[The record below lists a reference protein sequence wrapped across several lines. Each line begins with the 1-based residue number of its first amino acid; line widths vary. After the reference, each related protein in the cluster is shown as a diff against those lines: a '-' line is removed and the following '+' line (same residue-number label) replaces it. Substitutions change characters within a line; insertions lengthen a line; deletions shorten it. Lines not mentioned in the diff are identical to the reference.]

1 MLNDLRMREFSKEE
15 ARLLNPLQLALIG
28 DGVFEVFIRNYIL
41 TGNTALSANKIHVK
55 AIGYVKA
62 KSQACI
68 MHGIEELLN
77 EEEDSIY
84 KRGRN
89 AKSPTVPKN
98 ADVRDYR
105 MATGFEALVGYLY
118 LIGNQERLEFILNKS
133 IEIIRWIK
141 YFIARRH
148 FNAGEI

>member
-1 MLNDLRMREFSKEE
+1 MLDDLRIREFTETE
-15 ARLLNPLQLALIG
+15 AKLLNPLQLALIG
-28 DGVFEVFIRNYIL
+28 DGVYEVFIRNYIL
-41 TGNTALSANKIHVK
+41 SKNTSLNANKMHVK

-62 KSQACI
+62 KSQSVI
-68 MHGIEELLN
+68 MHELEELLN
-77 EEEDSIY
+77 EDEMAVF

-118 LIGNQERLEFILNKS
+118 LSGNKERLQFVLNKS
-133 IEIIRWIK
+133 IEVIK
-141 YFIARRH
+141 
-148 FNAGEI
+148 

>member
-1 MLNDLRMREFSKEE
+1 MLDDLRIRKFSKDEARMLNS
-15 ARLLNPLQLALIG
+15 LQLALIG

-41 TGNTALSANKIHVK
+41 TQNTALSANKIHVK

-68 MHGIEELLN
+68 MHEIENLLN
-77 EEEDSIY
+77 EEEEAVY

-98 ADVRDYR
+98 AEIRDYR
-105 MATGFEALVGYLY
+105 MATGFEALIGYLY
-118 LIGNQERLEFILNKS
+118 LVGDKERLEFIFDRS
-133 IEIIRWIK
+133 IEII
-141 YFIARRH
+141 
-148 FNAGEI
+148 N

>member
-1 MLNDLRMREFSKEE
+1 MLDDLRIKEFTKVE

-28 DGVFEVFIRNYIL
+28 DGVFEIFIRNYIL
-41 TGNTALSANKIHVK
+41 TQNTGLSANKIHVR

-62 KSQACI
+62 KSQAQI
-68 MHGIEELLN
+68 MHNIEELLN
-77 EEEDSIY
+77 DDEEAVY

-89 AKSPTVPKN
+89 AKSATVPKN

-118 LIGNQERLEFILNKS
+118 LIGDKERLEFILNKS
-133 IEIIRWIK
+133 IEII
-141 YFIARRH
+141 
-148 FNAGEI
+148 N

>member
-15 ARLLNPLQLALIG
+15 ARMLNPLQLALIG

-41 TGNTALSANKIHVK
+41 MQNTALSANKIHVK

-62 KSQACI
+62 KSQSYI
-68 MHGIEELLN
+68 MHEIETLLN
-77 EEEDSIY
+77 EEEEAVY

-89 AKSPTVPKN
+89 AKSATVPKN

-105 MATGFEALVGYLY
+105 MATGFEALIGYIY
-118 LIGNQERLEFILNKS
+118 LIGDKERLAFILDKS
-133 IEIIRWIK
+133 IEVM
-141 YFIARRH
+141 
-148 FNAGEI
+148 E

>member
-1 MLNDLRMREFSKEE
+1 MLDDLRIRKFSKDEARMLNS
-15 ARLLNPLQLALIG
+15 LQLALIG

-41 TGNTALSANKIHVK
+41 TQNTALSANKIHVK

-68 MHGIEELLN
+68 MHEIENLLN
-77 EEEDSIY
+77 EEEEAVY

-98 ADVRDYR
+98 AEIRDYR
-105 MATGFEALVGYLY
+105 MATGFEALIGYLY
-118 LIGNQERLEFILNKS
+118 LVGDKERLEFIFDRS
-133 IEIIRWIK
+133 VEII
-141 YFIARRH
+141 
-148 FNAGEI
+148 N

>member
-1 MLNDLRMREFSKEE
+1 MLDDLKMREFSKDE
-15 ARLLNPLQLALIG
+15 ARMLNPLQLAIIG
-28 DGVFEVFIRNYIL
+28 DGIFEVFIRNYIL
-41 TGNTALSANKIHVK
+41 TQNTALSANKIHVK

-62 KSQACI
+62 KSQSCI
-68 MHGIEELLN
+68 MHEIEELLT
-77 EEEDSIY
+77 EEEEAVY

-118 LIGNQERLEFILNKS
+118 LTGNKERLDLIFNKS
-133 IEIIRWIK
+133 IEIIK
-141 YFIARRH
+141 
-148 FNAGEI
+148 